1 MGASPG
7 ELDWDAILAAGPHAR
22 QRMPEGVRRG
32 HGGRD
37 TDHRSGHVMDAR
49 LKYRRQDLIVAAAPP
64 GDPSIIPQLLSGP
77 AAHRKGLAMKRNSR
91 SVGRRRFLAGAG
103 GIAAG
108 MLARR
113 FGQAQTDISAHL
125 TVAYED
131 TGRQIAADF
140 IGLSYESAILA
151 GGNYFTPDDA
161 SVLGLIRLL
170 GNDGVIRIGGNTS
183 ERTVWRADGK
193 PAASDNF
200 VITPAAIDRLA
211 AALKILGWKLIYGL
225 NLARGTPEEAADEA
239 AYVSRAVGT
248 NLLAFQIGNEPDG
261 FGRWTAARPRSYG
274 FAAFLNEW
282 GAFHKAIRARLPYAR
297 FAGPDVAVTTDWV
310 TAFADARPDG
320 LALLTHH
327 YYADGPA
334 GAPHVTIGKLLH
346 SDGQLRPILE
356 KLARDARAYQLP
368 YRIAETNSVF
378 NEGQPGVSDTLAAA
392 LWGLELMFEAAAAG
406 AAGVNFHAGVH
417 NRRPDQ
423 DKAYTP
429 ITRSA
434 GGRYRAAPVY
444 YGMLAFTQVAH
455 GALVPTQIGAGGS
468 DLSAFAVRTPPGG
481 LRVCLI
487 NKDLWQRVRVTIEP
501 RHSFVAASCMRL
513 EGPAA
518 DATMGITL
526 GGSSVDETGGWA
538 PARSEVIYPSGRDI
552 TVDVPAMSA
561 ALVSAGE

>member
-1 MGASPG
+1 
-7 ELDWDAILAAGPHAR
+7 
-22 QRMPEGVRRG
+22 
-32 HGGRD
+32 
-37 TDHRSGHVMDAR
+37 
-49 LKYRRQDLIVAAAPP
+49 
-64 GDPSIIPQLLSGP
+64 
-77 AAHRKGLAMKRNSR
+77 MKRNSR
-91 SVGRRRFLAGAG
+91 CVGRRRFLAGAG
-103 GIAAG
+103 GIAVG

-113 FGQAQTDISAHL
+113 FGRAETDISEL
-125 TVAYED
+125 VTVAYED

-140 IGLSYESAILA
+140 VGLSYESAILA
-151 GGNYFTPDDA
+151 GGDYFTPNNA

-225 NLARGTPEEAADEA
+225 NLARGTPDEAAEEA
-239 AYVSRAVGT
+239 AYVSRVVGA

-261 FGRWTAARPRSYG
+261 FGRWTAARPRSYDV
-274 FAAFLNEW
+274 AAFLNEW
-282 GAFHKAIRARLPYAR
+282 RAFHKAIRARVPDVR

-310 TAFADARPDG
+310 AAFAEARPEA
-320 LALLTHH
+320 LVLLTHH

-334 GAPHVTIGKLLH
+334 GAPHVTIGKVLH
-346 SDGQLRPILE
+346 SDRQLRPILE
-356 KLARDARAYQLP
+356 KLAHDARAYRLP
-368 YRIAETNSVF
+368 YRVAETNSVF

-417 NRRPDQ
+417 NRRPGE

-429 ITRSA
+429 IARSS
-434 GGRYRAAPVY
+434 GGRYRATPVY
-444 YGMLAFTQVAH
+444 YGMLAFAQVAH
-455 GALVPTQIGAGGS
+455 GALVPTQLGAGGG
-468 DLSAFAVRTPPGG
+468 DLRAFAVRTPQGG

-487 NKDLWQRVRVTIEP
+487 NKDAWQRVRVTIGP
-501 RHSFVAASCMRL
+501 GKSFVAASCMRL

-518 DATMGITL
+518 DATTGITL
-526 GGSSVDETGGWA
+526 GGSSVDETGGWT
-538 PARSEVIYPSGRDI
+538 PARDEAIQPSGRDI

-561 ALVSAGE
+561 ALVSAGA